1 MAQSAKDAQLAAQA
15 EQNRVASIG
24 SAQLQ
29 TQLAAA
35 HQANLLMR
43 EQFESNQQRELQ
55 EKVAALH
62 AAERVRSADKLQ
74 AVADSQKTFEAQLEL
89 HKIKLDQEARAKVE
103 EEKARLLANFNQ
115 AVSDA
120 AQSRRTSRAG
130 GKWAC
135 RNMETKR

>member
-89 HKIKLDQEARAKVE
+89 AKIRPGEQAKAKME
-103 EEKARLLANFNQ
+103 EDRVRMIASFDE
-115 AVSDA
+115 AVSA
-120 AQSRRTSRAG
+120 AALRMGDVSQSAGRSRG
-130 GKWAC
+130 
-135 RNMETKR
+135 